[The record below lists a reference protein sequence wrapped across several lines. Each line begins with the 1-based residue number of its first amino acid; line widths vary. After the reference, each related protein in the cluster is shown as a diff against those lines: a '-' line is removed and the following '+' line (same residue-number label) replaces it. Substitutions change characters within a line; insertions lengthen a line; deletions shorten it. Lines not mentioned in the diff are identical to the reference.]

1 MLQVIQTFWL
11 KFALVLGVV
20 LISSAGLVNKG
31 FTQQAAHGIA
41 MYGQPALDPD
51 YTHLP
56 YAKPDAPKGGTMEY
70 GFAGSFDS
78 LNPWIVKGR
87 APWAIR
93 SLVYEPLMGRNWD
106 EPFSLY
112 GLLAETIETSDERDW
127 VEFTLRE
134 EARFSNG
141 NPVTVE
147 DVIWSFEI
155 LGTKG
160 HPRYRTAWNKIES
173 ITQTGERS
181 VRIDFNVID
190 REIPLIAGLR
200 PILPKSEWEGREF
213 DESSLELP
221 IGSGPYLLSE
231 YETGRFLKFTRNPDY
246 WGKDLA
252 FNKGR
257 HNFDEIIYEYY
268 GDGGVVFEAFKA
280 GEFSSFREYNSEK
293 WDTLY
298 NFPAV
303 QEGDVVKSEIPNERP
318 SGIRGF
324 VLNTRKDK
332 FKDWRVRDA
341 LIHAFNYEFINQ
353 TLEGGK
359 PPRITSYFSNSELG
373 MRPGP
378 ATGKVKALLEPFK
391 DQLLPGVME
400 GYELPVSDGN
410 EQNRRNIRKASQLL
424 TEVGWEVD
432 DEGILRNSEGSA
444 FEIDLILVQGAS
456 ESLAIA
462 NIYEQALQ
470 RLGIKLVITVIDS
483 AQYRERTNAYDFDM
497 AFYARG
503 MSLSPGN
510 EQYLYW
516 GKDGINTPGSRNW
529 MGMDNPPAEEMIAS
543 MLRAREKEDFVAAV
557 RALDRILIAGRYV
570 IPIWFTDVSRIA
582 HKKELHY
589 PDVISIYG
597 DWIGF
602 QPDVWWFE
610 E

>member
-1 MLQVIQTFWL
+1 MLQIIQTFWL

-20 LISSAGLVNKG
+20 LISSLGLVNNG
-31 FTQQAAHGIA
+31 FTQQGHGIA

-56 YAKPDAPKGGTMEY
+56 YANPDAPKGGTMEY

-231 YETGRFLKFTRNPDY
+231 FETGRFLKFTRNPDY

-257 HNFDEIIYEYY
+257 HNFDEIVYEYY

-303 QEGDVVKSEIPNERP
+303 QKGDVVKSEIPNERP

-324 VLNTRKDK
+324 VFNTRKDK

-378 ATGKVKALLEPFK
+378 ATGKVKALLEPFQ

-410 EQNRRNIRKASQLL
+410 EQNRGNIRKASQLL
-424 TEVGWEVD
+424 AEVGWKVD
-432 DEGILRNSEGSA
+432 DEGTLRNSEGVA
-444 FEIDLILVQGAS
+444 FEIDLLLVQGAS

-462 NIYEQALQ
+462 TIYEQALQ

-483 AQYRERTNAYDFDM
+483 AQYRERTTAYDFDM

-516 GKDGINTPGSRNW
+516 SKDGINTPGSRNW
-529 MGMDNPPAEEMIAS
+529 MGMDNPPVEEMIAS

-582 HKKELHY
+582 HKKELNY
-589 PDVISIYG
+589 PDVLPIYG